1 MVDSMLFGHV
11 KGAFTGAEKDRNGLL
26 KEANGKVLLLDEIQD
41 LPTSV
46 QRKLVRVLQDNHHSF
61 RPVGSD
67 TEEASDFELVCA
79 SNKSLEQLATI
90 LDADFFDRVSMLTIT
105 IPPLRACR
113 EDILSDW
120 QRIWQ
125 EVNKINPN
133 LPAEAPVSNELIQFL
148 TRHIYQV
155 TYVT

>member
-1 MVDSMLFGHV
+1 
-11 KGAFTGAEKDRNGLL
+11 
-26 KEANGKVLLLDEIQD
+26 
-41 LPTSV
+41 
-46 QRKLVRVLQDNHHSF
+46 VLQDNRHSF
-61 RPVGSD
+61 RAVGSD
-67 TEEASDFELVCA
+67 TEETSDFELVCA

-125 EVNKINPN
+125 EVNVNPN
-133 LPAEAPVSNELIQFL
+133 LPVEAPVSNELISF
-148 TRHIYQV
+148 
-155 TYVT
+155 